1 MAYITIVANPSE
13 PRTVEEVE
21 NVLRHLQGIR
31 EWALENGVLTL
42 TYDDAAT
49 TIETLT
55 DALMPIGYSAKFP
68 TDIQN

>member
-21 NVLRHLQGIR
+21 NVVRPLQGIR
-31 EWALENGVLTL
+31 EWSLNNGVLTL
-42 TYDDAAT
+42 TYDDATT
-49 TIETLT
+49 TIEALT

-68 TDIQN
+68 LDAQG

>member
-31 EWALENGVLTL
+31 EWSLENGILTL

-49 TIETLT
+49 TIEVLT
-55 DALMPIGYSAKFP
+55 DALMPIGYSAKYP
-68 TDIQN
+68 QDV